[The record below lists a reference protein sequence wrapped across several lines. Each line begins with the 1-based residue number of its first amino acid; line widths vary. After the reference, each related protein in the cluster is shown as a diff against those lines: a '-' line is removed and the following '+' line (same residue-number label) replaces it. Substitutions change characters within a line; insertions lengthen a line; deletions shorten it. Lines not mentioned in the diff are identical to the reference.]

1 MPEKRFIG
9 IEECAEYLDIKKG
22 TLYAWVHE
30 RKIPHLKFGK
40 PVKFDLRE
48 LEGWI
53 KKRKV
58 KVYEYKPLEL

>member
-9 IEECAEYLDIKKG
+9 IGECAEYLDVKRS
-22 TLYAWVHE
+22 TLYKWTHE

-40 PVKFDLRE
+40 RVKFDLQE

-53 KKRKV
+53 KKKRV
-58 KVYEYKPLEL
+58 KVYECKLLES